1 MLKKALLSALLSKN
15 AEHAILNVSPTIA
28 PESFLFYLILREQN
42 CRDDGEFP
50 VKKRHSEPSFFVRVV
65 RVSSKLLRICGVGRA
80 PLQRD
85 LHSRTEPA
93 GINC

>member
-1 MLKKALLSALLSKN
+1 MLKKVFLSALLSQK

-50 VKKRHSEPSFFVRVV
+50 VKKTS
-65 RVSSKLLRICGVGRA
+65 
-80 PLQRD
+80 Q
-85 LHSRTEPA
+85 
-93 GINC
+93 